1 MARTIEELVAEVEA
15 LHGELDATASEADEL
30 GTAPPAL
37 VDSIRKL
44 RVAMVKA
51 PKEIGGDEIKM
62 HEQLRFFEALS
73 YSNPTAGW
81 IGFNNAGAASSAA
94 ANLSDDG
101 IETVFGSNPS
111 PTMGGSAAATGTF
124 EHTGGGVLATGT
136 YRYISGVRHADWVF
150 LPAVRGDDWPEA
162 RQMVVDPAG
171 VTLDDN
177 WDVMALKGTG
187 SVNVHLN
194 ATFVPEHLT
203 ADPTLGRK
211 RGGPMFTTS
220 YQTFVAGEN
229 LGFTIGVCQ
238 RFMDEVAELATNKTR
253 GNDGRLADRGAFQ
266 YELGKAQ
273 LTVNAARSYGIDALQ
288 SAHEACD
295 AAGGLTATEERAV
308 GAMAAFCTES
318 ATNAISNLFH
328 FAGAGALFNSS
339 VIQRCFRDAHGS
351 AQHHVVSNVV
361 YDSYGRTMMEEY
373 ES

>member
-1 MARTIEELVAEVEA
+1 MARSIDELVAEVKG
-15 LHGELDATASEADEL
+15 LHHELDSTAAEADEL

-62 HEQLRFFEALS
+62 HEQLLYFEALS

-94 ANLSDDG
+94 AHLSDEG
-101 IETVFGSNPS
+101 IEAVFGSNPS
-111 PTMGGSAAATGTF
+111 PTMGASAAPTGTF
-124 EHTGGGVLATGT
+124 EHAKGGVLATGT

-150 LPAVRGDDWPEA
+150 LPAVRPSDPPEV
-162 RQMVVDPAG
+162 RLMVIDPAG

-187 SVNVHLN
+187 SVNVHTN
-194 ATFVPEHLT
+194 ATFVPDFLT

-211 RGGPMFTTS
+211 RGGPIFTVG

-229 LGFTIGVCQ
+229 LGFTVGVCQ
-238 RFMDEVAELATNKTR
+238 RFVDEVAALATNKAR
-253 GNDGRLADRGAFQ
+253 GTDGRLADRGAFQ

-273 LTVNAARSYGIDALQ
+273 LAVNAARAYGIDALRQ
-288 SAHEACD
+288 AHEACD
-295 AAGGLTATEERAV
+295 AAGGLKASEEQAV
-308 GAMAAFCTES
+308 VAMAAFCTES
-318 ATNAISNLFH
+318 ATNAISSLFH
-328 FAGAGALFNSS
+328 FTGAGAIFNSS

-361 YDSYGRTMMEEY
+361 YDRYGKSMMEPY